1 MQNPTTH
8 KNIIISSN
16 KIPLEDKSMDL
27 IIADWVLEHI
37 ENVDSFK
44 FEIDKD

>member
-16 KIPLEDKSMDL
+16 KIPLEDESMDL

-37 ENVDSFK
+37 ENVDNLNLK
-44 FEIDKD
+44 L